1 MTEVV
6 LHGMHLATDFF
17 EAVVD
22 VLEFH
27 TGLAKLFILAPLESF
42 TTIVEFSSDLPM
54 VPSCHELCVILR
66 RLWWLGWLSM
76 PVHDEKPTRVVY
88 GEKGCEELAFY
99 LTLEII
105 SNQLPL
111 KWQETHTQLCY
122 NSQKAFG
129 GRLGLWTTK
138 QNDPSKRLL
147 SNVVK
152 NQRSKAKGYDLR
164 KTRKTHTWRK
174 TGLAR
179 L

>member
-88 GEKGCEELAFY
+88 GE
-99 LTLEII
+99 
-105 SNQLPL
+105 
-111 KWQETHTQLCY
+111 
-122 NSQKAFG
+122 
-129 GRLGLWTTK
+129 
-138 QNDPSKRLL
+138 
-147 SNVVK
+147 
-152 NQRSKAKGYDLR
+152 
-164 KTRKTHTWRK
+164 
-174 TGLAR
+174 
-179 L
+179 